1 MAVFT
6 GAKLFPKQK
15 EIVNGIINTPDID
28 GAVSWHVVCCSRQFG
43 KSFILKQLL
52 LYYAINEPNSKI
64 LFVSMTHQQSN
75 KVFNE
80 ILKAIEKSPLIKQ
93 KNAKENSL
101 ILMNGSEI
109 YIRSYQRCDFIRGIS
124 ANTLIVDEASF
135 IKAEDFQSILRP
147 TLSTIG
153 RRGLLF
159 STPKGKNFFYEMA
172 MDKSPNYH
180 YYHATYRDNPIAN
193 LSEIEDARQKLPEAI
208 FRSEYEAEFIS
219 GSMSVFQNIEKCI
232 VDNLRPDGPCY
243 AGIDVGRNNDYTV
256 LTIMSN
262 NKVVYQ
268 EQWNMDT
275 WENIILHILEGFRK
289 YNVKAC
295 WVEINGLGDPFFEM
309 LFNACRSNR
318 INLQLNTWLTTNVS
332 KQNIIEKL
340 IQDFA
345 SGTIQIPNNQELI
358 NQLNNFEAEYSA
370 KTKSV
375 IYSGKMNGHDDRV
388 MALAICNYNKPQA
401 NRGHYHVVTI

>member
-1 MAVFT
+1 MKFI
-6 GAKLFPKQK
+6 GAKLFPKQQ
-15 EIVNGIINTPDID
+15 EIVDSIVNTPDID

-80 ILKAIEKSPLIKQ
+80 ILKAVEKSPLIKQ

-124 ANTLIVDEASF
+124 ANTLICDESAF

-159 STPKGKNFFYEMA
+159 STPRGKNFFYEMA

-208 FRSEYEAEFIS
+208 FRSEYEAEFVS
-219 GSMSVFQNIEKCI
+219 GSMSVFQNIENCVK
-232 VDNLRPDGPCY
+232 DNLKPAGVCY
-243 AGIDVGRNNDYTV
+243 AGIDVGRASDFTV
-256 LTIMSN
+256 LTIMSD

-268 EQWNMDT
+268 DQWNQMT
-275 WENIILHILEGFRK
+275 WEEIIKNILSAFKK
-289 YNVKAC
+289 YSVRAC

-309 LFNACRSNR
+309 LYNACRQARVSV
-318 INLQLNTWLTTNVS
+318 QLNTWLTTNTS

-345 SGTIQIPNNQELI
+345 SCSIEIPNNADLLT
-358 NQLNNFEAEYSA
+358 QLENFEAEYSA
-370 KTKSV
+370 KSKSV
-375 IYSGKMNGHDDRV
+375 IYSGKANGKDDRV
-388 MALAICNYNKPQA
+388 MSLALTNF
-401 NRGHYHVVTI
+401 NRPKSNFGHYHFTTV